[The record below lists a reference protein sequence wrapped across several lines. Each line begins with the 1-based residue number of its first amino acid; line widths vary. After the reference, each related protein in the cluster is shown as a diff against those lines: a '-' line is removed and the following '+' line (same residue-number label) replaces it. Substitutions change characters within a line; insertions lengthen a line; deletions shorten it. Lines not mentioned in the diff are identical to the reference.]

1 MLYSILKV
9 LFTPVF
15 RVAFRIRIE
24 GAERVP
30 RRGPVILAANH
41 QSFSDSLFLPF
52 SVKRR
57 LTFLAKAEYFD
68 DWRTSWFY
76 RGMGQIPIRRGA
88 GTEGLRALG
97 TAEIALARGDAI
109 ALYPEGTRSDDGF
122 VHRGQKGAA
131 RLALMTGALVI
142 PVGLSGTARVQPVG
156 SRWLR
161 PFTRVEI
168 HFGEPRRLLQ
178 GDVERAGSERTA
190 LRDFTDQLMAEL
202 ASLSGLSYVDT
213 LAGRGAAGSSQSRN
227 QPET

>member
-1 MLYSILKV
+1 MLYAFLKLV
-9 LFTPVF
+9 FTPAF
-15 RVAFRIRIE
+15 RVLFRIRVD
-24 GAERVP
+24 GSERVP
-30 RRGPVILAANH
+30 ARGPVILAANH

-52 SVKRR
+52 AVKRR

-131 RLALMTGALVI
+131 RLALITGALVI
-142 PVGLSGTARVQPVG
+142 PVGLSGTAEVQPVG

-161 PFTRVEI
+161 PFTHVELC
-168 HFGEPRRLLQ
+168 FGEPRRLLP
-178 GDVERAGSERTA
+178 GDVERAGSERVA
-190 LRDFTDQLMAEL
+190 LRDFTNQLMADL
-202 ASLSGLSYVDT
+202 AALSGLSYQDT

-227 QPET
+227 HPET